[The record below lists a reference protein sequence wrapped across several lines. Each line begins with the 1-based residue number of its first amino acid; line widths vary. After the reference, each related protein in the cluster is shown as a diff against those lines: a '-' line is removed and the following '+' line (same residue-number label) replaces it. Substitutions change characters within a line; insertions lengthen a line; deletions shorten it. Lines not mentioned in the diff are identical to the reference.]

1 MRAIRI
7 AALPVGLAFALLGGS
22 AQANSTPS
30 SSRADLVARVAP
42 AVVSIVA
49 LGSSQVNSD
58 GTETG
63 IVPPAPAPIDS
74 RNFRPAPSPLVRTAT
89 GGDIVVG
96 AGFLVASSGIVV
108 TNGHVVEGAGEVA
121 VQLSDKTAYPAKV
134 VGADSKRDIAV
145 LRIKVPHAL
154 AHLPWGDASR
164 LRVGDAVLLF
174 GDAFGLGPSV
184 SAGMVSALGRDLG
197 VGPFDDF
204 IQLDASLNKGASGG
218 PVIDEAGQVVGMDTA
233 IYSPT
238 GFSVGVGFA
247 TPVDQVRQSVEAIL
261 RSGPPRYGFL
271 GVGVE
276 SLSPDIAASL
286 GLADVR
292 GALIGSI
299 APGSPAARSELR
311 PADIVQSVNGRAIRS
326 AGDLSRAIA
335 LSRPGDWAALEIL
348 RSGQRQ
354 HLSVAVG
361 DATSVAGAGADA
373 GVGGLSLPS
382 IGATLSTSP
391 PDSHARLAGTRVL
404 AVDTGSASEGIG
416 LTAGDEILSVN
427 QVPVRVAGEVLAQI
441 RAALRHKRTSVLVS
455 VRRGDT
461 EDLALLPIGAEGEA
475 E

>member
-1 MRAIRI
+1 MN
-7 AALPVGLAFALLGGS
+7 P
-22 AQANSTPS
+22 
-30 SSRADLVARVAP
+30 
-42 AVVSIVA
+42 
-49 LGSSQVNSD
+49 D

-63 IVPPAPAPIDS
+63 IVPPAPAPIGS

-299 APGSPAARSELR
+299 TPGSPAARSELR
-311 PADIVQSVNGRAIRS
+311 PADIVQSVNGRAIHS

-335 LSRPGDWAALEIL
+335 LSHPGDWAALEIL

-361 DATSVAGAGADA
+361 DATSVAGAGAGADA

-391 PDSHARLAGTRVL
+391 PDSHARLAGTKVL
-404 AVDTGSASEGIG
+404 AVDAGSASEGIG

-441 RAALRHKRTSVLVS
+441 RAALRHKRTSVLLS

-461 EDLALLPIGAEGEA
+461 EDLALLPIEAEGEA